1 MSDNTRIGATVGG
14 YRIESLIGRGGM
26 SIVYLAEHV
35 RLGRQVAL
43 KLLAPSLSLD
53 ADFRERFS
61 FESRRAAEIDHPNVV
76 PIYDAGEA
84 DGQLYIAMRYI
95 AGCDLKTLIRR
106 EGSLGVARTLFLL
119 EQTADALDAAHER
132 NLIHRDVKPANILI
146 AEPADRVYLTDFG
159 VVKHNGSQG
168 LTKTGFVL
176 GTIDYAAPE
185 QIEGQPV
192 DARTDVYALGCVLYE
207 CLVGQAPF
215 ERDGELAVMHA
226 HLVQPP
232 PRLSTALPSLP
243 KGLDGVIAT
252 AMAKSKDDR
261 YPSCGDL
268 LAATR
273 QAVLERRSVPFSS
286 GLAAAPAAAAVAAA
300 TIGEGHEPAP
310 VATEAAPPA
319 ELAVP
324 RVVPPSVAPAAPPKE
339 PSAPGERRTSGSL
352 RVLIVLAVVAA
363 LASGVVT
370 YLATR
375 GSGSSDRASTPPQ
388 TVPAATTTPTVAT
401 TTTSS
406 TATVGTATAATTS
419 PAAAAALGGA
429 AGRFASGFSDQKI
442 ASTCSK
448 SPHPGGKVTLNCA
461 STTPAG
467 QPVELHVDLF
477 GSHRIVRKN
486 YQDDALGPYTA
497 AGGTL
502 DAGACS
508 KAPWSGEG
516 PWARGRRV
524 CFIAKS
530 TDEGCKGLGAA
541 ECSIVYW
548 YDEPSHVAVRA
559 TVAGASARSGPQL
572 SAWWDAH
579 RGDFGG

>member
-1 MSDNTRIGATVGG
+1 MSDNTRIGATVAG

-43 KLLAPSLSLD
+43 KLLAPSLSVD

-132 NLIHRDVKPANILI
+132 NLIHRDVKPANILV

-185 QIEGQPV
+185 QIEGLPV

-232 PRLSTALPSLP
+232 PRLSSVLPSLP
-243 KGLDGVIAT
+243 KGLDAVIAT

-273 QAVLERRSVPFSS
+273 QAVLERRSPLI
-286 GLAAAPAAAAVAAA
+286 GTGAAPVPPVAVAASA
-300 TIGEGHEPAP
+300 PIGAGQELAP
-310 VATEAAPPA
+310 VAAESPRPSEA
-319 ELAVP
+319 
-324 RVVPPSVAPAAPPKE
+324 VVPPVVPPVSPSG
-339 PSAPGERRTSGSL
+339 PSAPGGRRGSPPL
-352 RVLIVLAVVAA
+352 RLMLVLAVVAA
-363 LASGVVT
+363 IASGVVT
-370 YLATR
+370 YLVTR
-375 GSGSSDRASTPPQ
+375 GSGSSQPAATLPQ
-388 TVPAATTTPTVAT
+388 TVPGAAASTVIANTSPTTTPTTATRTTSTTVAT
-401 TTTSS
+401 SPS
-406 TATVGTATAATTS
+406 AAS
-419 PAAAAALGGA
+419 ALGGA

-442 ASTCSK
+442 AGSCSK
-448 SPHPGGKVTLNCA
+448 SPHPGGKVTLNCT
-461 STTPAG
+461 STTPGG
-467 QPVELHVDLF
+467 QPVALHVDLF

-502 DAGACS
+502 DSGACS

-524 CFIAKS
+524 CFVAKS

-559 TVAGASARSGPQL
+559 TVAGARARSGPQL

-579 RGDFGG
+579 KGDFAG